1 MMIIVLQI
9 SQPEHRMD
17 NRILRIQNQEE
28 IILYL
33 IEK

>member
-17 NRILRIQNQEE
+17 NRIQQIQNQEE